1 MRLVTHLM
9 FAASLVFAFI
19 FLQHH
24 YGVRERF
31 YQWWSGGTAHSN
43 GSAAADSG
51 WPASADH
58 DYQIVIDVS
67 GKNRFLTVVHGT
79 DEAAKPTP
87 KRHKKNSIKHPLPT
101 KDQLQP
107 VPQSTV
113 QPTPSGAEAGVK
125 SQ

>member
-1 MRLVTHLM
+1 MRLVTYLM
-9 FAASLVFAFI
+9 VAASLVFAFI

-31 YQWWSGGTAHSN
+31 YQWWSGGTAHPN
-43 GSAAADSG
+43 GSAAADPG

-87 KRHKKNSIKHPLPT
+87 KRHKKNAAKHPGPT
-101 KDQLQP
+101 KDQLRP
-107 VPQSTV
+107 TP
-113 QPTPSGAEAGVK
+113 QPTAQPPSSAAEAGAK
-125 SQ
+125 